1 MREIHSGQLVIAY
14 RCPLYHHS
22 SKGTPQPRPVE
33 PSIVASLPL
42 CLRWDASSISHI
54 ERPGHLTPSY
64 CEEQPI
70 AFCYYCKSRHNSI
83 HRVIKYRRYNF
94 ACFHLILFVHT
105 VLKFQLILQIRRSSY
120 HDVVRVSEVEDI
132 LDISS
137 VQTYVINGAKVVFLN
152 ERPQVRGCGTSLG
165 KALSSSSHKG
175 MRKDIETPNLCDN
188 DPNHAKTEDV
198 TGMGNTDSSARS
210 KQDNPGDNNEEESPA
225 KWVAR
230 RHPRKGIPQCAPL
243 F

>member
-1 MREIHSGQLVIAY
+1 
-14 RCPLYHHS
+14 
-22 SKGTPQPRPVE
+22 
-33 PSIVASLPL
+33 
-42 CLRWDASSISHI
+42 
-54 ERPGHLTPSY
+54 SY

-83 HRVIKYRRYNF
+83 HRVIKYRR
-94 ACFHLILFVHT
+94 
-105 VLKFQLILQIRRSSY
+105 
-120 HDVVRVSEVEDI
+120 
-132 LDISS
+132 
-137 VQTYVINGAKVVFLN
+137 
-152 ERPQVRGCGTSLG
+152 
-165 KALSSSSHKG
+165 G

-188 DPNHAKTEDV
+188 DPNHAKTEYV
-198 TGMGNTDSSARS
+198 TGTGNTDSSARS